1 MKKKALL
8 AILLVAT
15 LLLSSCNLIKK
26 DEAVDAATVILKL
39 GEKEITKSE
48 VQDATQNVL
57 AEYYQYYAMLYGQ
70 QVDLT
75 DKSLVASAQDEAIN
89 RLKQDMTLRAKAAEL
104 GLDQLTDEE
113 TAQAKEAAEND
124 LENAKS
130 YIKDYY
136 LTEDQKALEG
146 EELEAA
152 IQEQLD
158 GMGITLDTYLTEET
172 DSIIDQK
179 VHDYAVKDVEV
190 SDDEVRAA
198 YDEKVA
204 ADEEKYKEDAST
216 WTSRDRTGTTTL
228 YYAPAGVRRVRQI
241 LIKFTDED
249 QAAVDEAK
257 AKADEAQT
265 KVDNAQ
271 AIINNE
277 EASEEDKAKAQE
289 DLAAAQAELDAA
301 NEALQAAT
309 DAGYANVEAEAD
321 AVLEALKENPD
332 SWDDLVKEK
341 NGDPGM
347 NEGAPNAERGYSVCA
362 GMSGF
367 DTAFVDAAM
376 ALSSIGDVS
385 DKVRGSSNGWYIIKY
400 VSDVAEGAVDYDS
413 VKDDIHDDLLSDK
426 KDEVYTEAV
435 TKWVGEAGIKENLG
449 ALD

>member
-26 DEAVDAATVILKL
+26 DEAVDTATVILKL

-48 VQDATQNVL
+48 VQDTTQNVL

-70 QVDLT
+70 QIDLT
-75 DKSLVASAQDEAIN
+75 DKSLIASAQSEAIT
-89 RLKQDMTLRAKAAEL
+89 RLKQDMVLRAKAAEL

-130 YIKDYY
+130 YIRDYY

-158 GMGITLDTYLTEET
+158 GMGVTLDTYLAEET

-190 SDDEVRAA
+190 SDDEVKAA

-204 ADEEKYKEDAST
+204 ADEEKYKEDASA
-216 WTSRDRTGTTTL
+216 WTSRDRSGTTL
-228 YYAPAGVRRVRQI
+228 YYTPAGIRRVRQI

-249 QAAVDEAK
+249 QAAVDEAN
-257 AKADEAQT
+257 T
-265 KVDNAQ
+265 KVSEANSKVTAAQ
-271 AIINNE
+271 AIIDNE
-277 EASEEDKAKAQE
+277 ETSEEDKAKAQE
-289 DLAAAQAELDAA
+289 DLTAAQAELDAA

-347 NEGAPNAERGYSVCA
+347 KEGAVNAERGYSVCT

-400 VSDVAEGAVDYDS
+400 AGDVAEGAVDYDS
-413 VKDDIHDDLLSDK
+413 VKDAIHDDLLSDK

-435 TKWVGEAGIKENLG
+435 TKWIEEAGIKEDLG
-449 ALD
+449 ALN

>member
-75 DKSLVASAQDEAIN
+75 DKSLVASAQSEAIT
-89 RLKQDMTLRAKAAEL
+89 RLKQDMVLRAKAAEL
-104 GLDQLTDEE
+104 GLDQLTEE
-113 TAQAKEAAEND
+113 EAAQAKEAAEND

-158 GMGITLDTYLTEET
+158 GMGVTLDTYLTEET

-190 SDDEVRAA
+190 SDDEIKAA

-216 WTSRDRTGTTTL
+216 WTSRDRSGTTL
-228 YYAPAGVRRVRQI
+228 YYAPAGIRRVRQI

-249 QAAVDEAK
+249 QAAVDEAT
-257 AKADEAQT
+257 AKVNDAKT
-265 KVDNAQ
+265 KVSDAQ
-271 AIINNE
+271 AIIDNE
-277 EASEEDKAKAQE
+277 ESSEEDKAKAQE
-289 DLAAAQAELDAA
+289 DLTAAQTELDAA

-309 DAGYANVEAEAD
+309 DAGYANVEADAD

-347 NEGAPNAERGYSVCA
+347 KEGAVNAERGYSVCT

-376 ALSSIGDVS
+376 ALSSVGDVS

-400 VSDVAEGAVDYDS
+400 VGDVAEGAVDYDS

-435 TKWVGEAGIKENLG
+435 TKWIEESGIKVDLG

>member
-70 QVDLT
+70 QIDLT
-75 DKSLVASAQDEAIN
+75 DKSLVASAQSEAIT
-89 RLKQDMTLRAKAAEL
+89 RLKQDMVLRAKAAEL
-104 GLDQLTDEE
+104 GLDQLTEE
-113 TAQAKEAAEND
+113 EAAQAKEAAEND

-158 GMGITLDTYLTEET
+158 GMGVTLDTYLTEET

-190 SDDEVRAA
+190 SDDEIKAA

-216 WTSRDRTGTTTL
+216 WTSRDRSGTTL
-228 YYAPAGVRRVRQI
+228 YYAPAGIRRVRQI

-249 QAAVDEAK
+249 QAAVDEAT
-257 AKADEAQT
+257 AKVNDAKT
-265 KVDNAQ
+265 KVSDAQ
-271 AIINNE
+271 AIIDNE
-277 EASEEDKAKAQE
+277 ESSEEDKAKAQE
-289 DLAAAQAELDAA
+289 DLTAAQAELDAA

-309 DAGYANVEAEAD
+309 DAGYANVEADAD

-347 NEGAPNAERGYSVCA
+347 KEGAVNAERGYSVCA

-400 VSDVAEGAVDYDS
+400 VGDVAEGAVDYDS

-435 TKWVGEAGIKENLG
+435 TKWIEEAGIKEDLG
-449 ALD
+449 ALN

>member
-1 MKKKALL
+1 MRKKALL

-15 LLLSSCNLIKK
+15 LLLSSCNLIVK

-48 VQDATQNVL
+48 VKDATQNVL
-57 AEYYQYYAMLYGQ
+57 AEYYQYYSMLYGTQ
-70 QVDLT
+70 LDLT
-75 DKSLVASAQDEAIN
+75 DKSLVASAQSEAIS
-89 RLKQDMTLRAKAAEL
+89 RLKQDMVLRAKAAEF

-113 TAQAKEAAEND
+113 TAQAKEAAEKD

-136 LTEDQKALEG
+136 LSEDQKALEG
-146 EELEAA
+146 EALEAA

-158 GMGITLDTYLTEET
+158 GMGVTLDTYLTEET

-190 SDDEVRAA
+190 SDDEVKAS

-216 WTSRDRTGTTTL
+216 WTSRDRSGTTL
-228 YYAPAGVRRVRQI
+228 YYTPAGIRRVRQI

-249 QAAVDEAK
+249 QAAVDEAN
-257 AKADEAQT
+257 T
-265 KVDNAQ
+265 KVSEANSKVTAAQ
-271 AIINNE
+271 AIIDDE
-277 EASEEDKAKAQE
+277 AASEEDKAKAQE

-301 NEALQAAT
+301 NTALQAAT
-309 DAGYANVEAEAD
+309 DAGYANVEADAD
-321 AVLEALKENPD
+321 AVLETLKDNPD

-347 NEGAPNAERGYSVCA
+347 NEGALNAERGYSVCA

-413 VKDDIHDDLLSDK
+413 VKDAIHDDLLSDK

-435 TKWVGEAGIKENLG
+435 TKWIEESGIKEDLG

>member
-70 QVDLT
+70 QIDLT
-75 DKSLVASAQDEAIN
+75 DKSLIASAQSEAIT
-89 RLKQDMTLRAKAAEL
+89 RLKQDMVLRAKAAEL
-104 GLDQLTDEE
+104 GLDQLTEE
-113 TAQAKEAAEND
+113 EAAQAKEAAEND

-158 GMGITLDTYLTEET
+158 GMGVTLDTYLTEET

-190 SDDEVRAA
+190 SDDEIKAA

-216 WTSRDRTGTTTL
+216 WTSRDRSGTTL
-228 YYAPAGVRRVRQI
+228 YYAPAGIRRVRQI

-249 QAAVDEAK
+249 QAAVDEAT
-257 AKADEAQT
+257 AKVNDAKT
-265 KVDNAQ
+265 KVSDAQ
-271 AIINNE
+271 AIIDNE
-277 EASEEDKAKAQE
+277 ESSEEDKAKAQE
-289 DLAAAQAELDAA
+289 DLTAAQAELDAA

-309 DAGYANVEAEAD
+309 DAGYANVEADAD

-347 NEGAPNAERGYSVCA
+347 KEGAVNAERGYSVCT

-376 ALSSIGDVS
+376 ALSSVGDVS

-400 VSDVAEGAVDYDS
+400 VGDVAEGAVDYDS

-435 TKWVGEAGIKENLG
+435 TKWIEESGIKVDLG

>member
-1 MKKKALL
+1 MRKKALL

-15 LLLSSCNLIKK
+15 LLLSSCNLIVK

-48 VQDATQNVL
+48 VKDATQNVL
-57 AEYYQYYAMLYGQ
+57 AEYYQYYAMLYGTQ
-70 QVDLT
+70 LDLT
-75 DKSLVASAQDEAIN
+75 DKSLVASAQSEAIS
-89 RLKQDMTLRAKAAEL
+89 RLKQDMVLRAKAAEF

-113 TAQAKEAAEND
+113 TAQAKEAAEKD

-136 LTEDQKALEG
+136 LSEDQKALEG
-146 EELEAA
+146 EALEAA

-158 GMGITLDTYLTEET
+158 GMGVTLDTYLTEET

-190 SDDEVRAA
+190 SDDEVKAS
-198 YDEKVA
+198 YDEKIA

-216 WTSRDRTGTTTL
+216 WTSRDRSGTTL
-228 YYAPAGVRRVRQI
+228 YYTPAGIRRVRQI

-249 QAAVDEAK
+249 QAAVDEAN
-257 AKADEAQT
+257 T
-265 KVDNAQ
+265 KVSEANSKVTAAQ
-271 AIINNE
+271 AIIDD
-277 EASEEDKAKAQE
+277 EATSEEDKAKAQE

-301 NEALQAAT
+301 NTALQAAT
-309 DAGYANVEAEAD
+309 DAGYANVEADAD

-347 NEGAPNAERGYSVCA
+347 NEGALNAERGYSVCA

-413 VKDDIHDDLLSDK
+413 VKDAIHDDLLSDK

-435 TKWVGEAGIKENLG
+435 TKWIEESGIKEDLG